1 MEIAIA
7 LFILLYY
14 KRCSGHLPGKISFIL
29 KKIINIYFANL
40 FLSIYIYNIIWKTT
54 LQKHIN
60 K

>member
-29 KKIINIYFANL
+29 KKIINIYFAHL
-40 FLSIYIYNIIWKTT
+40 FVYIKKYMYIF
-54 LQKHIN
+54 HI
-60 K
+60 KI